1 MAFRILEDLCIGCAA
16 CEAVCPNDAV
26 HRGDDDTFVVDPDL
40 CTECV
45 GFYDEQQCAE
55 VCPVDACVPGSDVRE
70 IREELLAKFMEL
82 YPDKGSS

>member
-1 MAFRILEDLCIGCAA
+1 MAFMILEEKCIGCAA

-26 HRGDDDTFVVDPDL
+26 NRGDGDSFVIDPRF

-55 VCPVDACVPGSDVRE
+55 VCPVEACIPTPGDRE
-70 IREELLAKFMEL
+70 THEELLGKFKKL
-82 YPDKGSS
+82 YPGKKPS